1 MEFDGSFGSAEMS
14 PVKEADGQ
22 VDKGRIQADELILKP
37 EPFLPDSLVLEALQ
51 EKEKEVLIELPGPV
65 FVGVG

>member
-37 EPFLPDSLVLEALQ
+37 EYFLPDSLVLEALKEE
-51 EKEKEVLIELPGPV
+51 EKEFLIELPGPV